1 MTTPV
6 AHINLLQRTA
16 PAHTTAWGLAALLA
30 LTVIGMLYYGSQV
43 RSLAQEAVH
52 RARRRGAAA
61 QAVAGAH
68 ERADRRAGQECRR
81 AVRAARDR
89 RAAAAGQ
96 AAQALIDAVGI
107 EAGRTEEFAR
117 ALAAMTGVN
126 EPGLWL
132 TSLTVGA
139 GGKKL
144 ELKGEA
150 RSGALVLR
158 FARRANES
166 LRPLTMRLD
175 SLEMQPARPRRR
187 RRQASARCRFVC
199 TERRSCKPDS
209 SSCSTGSKPCRCANG

>member
-1 MTTPV
+1 MTTSV
-6 AHINLLQRTA
+6 AHINLLQRRA
-16 PAHTTAWGLAALLA
+16 PAHSTAWGLAALLV

-43 RSLAQEAVH
+43 RSLAQEAMH
-52 RARRRGAAA
+52 RRDDVAQRLKQSQARMSAMTGE
-61 QAVAGAH
+61 QA
-68 ERADRRAGQECRR
+68 RNADALSVQREIDALQPQ
-81 AVRAARDR
+81 A
-89 RAAAAGQ
+89 Q

-107 EAGRTEEFAR
+107 EAGRAEEFAR

-150 RSGALVLR
+150 RSGAPVLR

-175 SLEMQPARPRRR
+175 SLEMQPVAA
-187 RRQASARCRFVC
+187 ASAPGISAVSFRLF
-199 TERRSCKPDS
+199 
-209 SSCSTGSKPCRCANG
+209 